1 MPSPKDVSVTQGSC
15 QVPLSLA
22 VRSGDA
28 PGSASVPPATDRG
41 AGVFKRTRRL
51 PSQRAPGGR
60 GAAGPMKRHRPNGR
74 THGFG
79 VCAIGAVLACAS
91 VANATTPGAYT
102 IQHTESHAVRVT
114 ILTDGLEHPWSL
126 AFLPDGR
133 MLVTERPGRLRYVG
147 ADGTLDPTLI
157 DGLPATV
164 AEAGQG
170 GLHDVALHPDFG
182 RNRLVYIAYAGKKGR
197 RYGTELARGRLDGHR
212 LEDVE
217 VLFRALPKSHGGRH
231 FGGRVVF
238 DGKGHVFLTLGDRGD
253 RPRAQDLGDHA
264 GSVIRLAEDGGVPAD
279 NPFVSVPGARP
290 EIFSL
295 GNRNVQGAALNPW
308 TGELWTHEHGPQGG
322 DEVNVIRAGAN
333 YGWPVITYGK
343 NYGIG
348 TTIGEG
354 THRDDVASPVHQ
366 WTPSIAPSGMAFYD
380 GDRFPGWRGSLL
392 VGALKFRLLVRL
404 ELAGERV
411 LREERMFEDVLG
423 RIRDVRVGPD
433 GLVYILND
441 HPNGVIARLEPEGG

>member
-1 MPSPKDVSVTQGSC
+1 MLAKP
-15 QVPLSLA
+15 QVRLTKRRGLPRRIHGASGCLA
-22 VRSGDA
+22 A
-28 PGSASVPPATDRG
+28 
-41 AGVFKRTRRL
+41 L
-51 PSQRAPGGR
+51 
-60 GAAGPMKRHRPNGR
+60 M
-74 THGFG
+74 
-79 VCAIGAVLACAS
+79 LACAG
-91 VANATTPGAYT
+91 VASATTPGAYT
-102 IQHTESHAVRVT
+102 IQPSERHAVRVT

-147 ADGTLDPTLI
+147 PDGTLDPTPI
-157 DGLPATV
+157 GGLPAAV

-170 GLHDVALHPDFG
+170 GLHDVALHPDFEH
-182 RNRLVYIAYAGKKGR
+182 NRLVYVAYAGKKGR
-197 RYGTELARGRLDGHR
+197 RYGTELARGRLEGHR

-231 FGGRVVF
+231 FGGRVVL

-264 GSVIRLAEDGGVPAD
+264 GSVIRLSEDGGVPAD
-279 NPFVSVPGARP
+279 NPFVPVAGARA

-295 GNRNVQGAALNPW
+295 GNRNVQGAAMNPW

-322 DEVNVIRAGAN
+322 DEVNVIRAGIN

-348 TTIGEG
+348 TSIGEG
-354 THRDDVASPVHQ
+354 TRKAGMAQPLHQ

-380 GDRFPGWRGSLL
+380 GDKFPGWRGSLL

-404 ELAGERV
+404 ELDGERV
-411 LREERMFEDVLG
+411 VREERMLEDVLG
-423 RIRDVRVGPD
+423 RIREVRVGPD

-441 HPNGVIARLEPEGG
+441 HPNGVIARLSPEDG